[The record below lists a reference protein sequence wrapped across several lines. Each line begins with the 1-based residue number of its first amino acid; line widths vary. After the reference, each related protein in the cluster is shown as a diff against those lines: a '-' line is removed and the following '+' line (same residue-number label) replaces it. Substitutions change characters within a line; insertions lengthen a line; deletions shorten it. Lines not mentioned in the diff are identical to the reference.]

1 MQLSRVVEI
10 ASERAAVRNLAAGY
24 QIEGVQLMEKIK
36 HTRTAARNPVN
47 ISVKAAVPCH
57 DVALVRILV
66 LADKSARAAHCLSCS
81 QTVPDCR
88 LAAPAVEASVLDNS
102 RIILVAEVFVY
113 DSNARDRIRLNKVDF
128 TAVLPHA
135 EIVTLVATFS
145 RPVREPDIMAVPH
158 LGRNE
163 VVLFL
168 KSGINHRIIT
178 RFRDAFEKNLA
189 DTCDVCAVPAAV
201 TGVISVG
208 IFHVKR
214 NGQQRF
220 LAPEQSENMRQLTAC
235 RSVGAG
241 VAVEIYTPRYACR
254 LAFADVFLPVCVV
267 LFGDI
272 LAEAGADHDEII
284 TRVLDFFN
292 ADLAVVGADI
302 NALAVFEVDISS
314 LTISHMTM
322 IIAKQ

>member
-1 MQLSRVVEI
+1 
-10 ASERAAVRNLAAGY
+10 
-24 QIEGVQLMEKIK
+24 MEKIK
-36 HTRTAARNPVN
+36 HTRTAARH
-47 ISVKAAVPCH
+47 SVDIGIEAAVPFH

-214 NGQQRF
+214 YGQQRLF
-220 LAPEQSENMRQLTAC
+220 ALEQAQNMSQLAAR
-235 RSVGAG
+235 RRFRAG
-241 VAVEIYTPRYACR
+241 VAVEIRAPRYACF
-254 LAFADVFLPVCVV
+254 LTLADVFLPARVV

-272 LAEAGADHDEII
+272 LTEARADHNEVIAGG
-284 TRVLDFFN
+284 LDFLDT
-292 ADLAVVGADI
+292 DLAVVGADV
-302 NALAVFEVDISS
+302 NALFVFEVNHFYHLS
-314 LTISHMTM
+314 LNRRYLLSYGLTCGENRES
-322 IIAKQ
+322 ARRARRGSRE